1 MGKAAMTGTAAAS
14 GMPLLICSE
23 TSADFAFRRFS
34 F

>member
-1 MGKAAMTGTAAAS
+1 MGETAMTGTVVAS

-23 TSADFAFRRFS
+23 TSADLAFRRFS